1 MALSQMQIESN
12 LGGVATMALNML
24 ALIFFLEPGPSF
36 GVFPLCLGISLFDSG
51 SKLPIL
57 LREGLLL
64 GLFD

>member
-1 MALSQMQIESN
+1 
-12 LGGVATMALNML
+12 MALNML